1 MDGVDGGDSGV
12 LVLRDG
18 TIRGGTSFFYLIGTY
33 SCSNGRWKGEMTSQ
47 EHFQAP
53 ATRPM
58 ARRIV
63 SIGFSGT
70 YTALVGKRSTRDFR
84 STSINR
90 HRHRPSACL
99 KGANKRLMHYSIA
112 SFIRSPRRRG
122 RAALLVS

>member
-1 MDGVDGGDSGV
+1 MIRNGLYSLSAKAMDGVDGGDSGV

-47 EHFQAP
+47 EHSQAP
-53 ATRPM
+53 VTRPM

-70 YTALVGKRSTRDFR
+70 YTDQGAEAGGTALVGKRSIRYEAIFR
-84 STSINR
+84 
-90 HRHRPSACL
+90 L
-99 KGANKRLMHYSIA
+99 LIA
-112 SFIRSPRRRG
+112 D
-122 RAALLVS
+122 